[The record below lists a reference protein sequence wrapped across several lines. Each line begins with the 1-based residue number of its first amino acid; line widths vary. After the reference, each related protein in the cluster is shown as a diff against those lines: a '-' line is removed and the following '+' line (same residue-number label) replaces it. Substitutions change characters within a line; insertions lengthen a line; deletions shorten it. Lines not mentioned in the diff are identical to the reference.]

1 MIINLIYFLMFIII
15 CTTIVTLIKQLKQ
28 NKKEI
33 RLIEKKLKKK
43 DMQRAFLV
51 TRLIEIF
58 DKEFKLNDED
68 FKEVSQL
75 VKKSFHIK
83 LKHVNEV
90 DRQDN
95 FETASVDIMF
105 SDDDD
110 NQFGLELN
118 DEEHK

>member
-1 MIINLIYFLMFIII
+1 MIINLIYLLMFIII

-58 DKEFKLNDED
+58 GKELKLNDED

-83 LKHVNEV
+83 LKHINEV
-90 DRQDN
+90 DRQDH

>member
-1 MIINLIYFLMFIII
+1 MLIII

-28 NKKEI
+28 NKREI

-43 DMQRAFLV
+43 DLQRGFLV

-58 DKEFKLNDED
+58 GKEFKLNDED
-68 FKEVSQL
+68 FNEVSQL
-75 VKKSFHIK
+75 VKKSFNIK

-90 DRQDN
+90 ERQYSI
-95 FETASVDIMF
+95 ETASVDIMF

-110 NQFGLELN
+110 NEYGLELN
-118 DEEHK
+118 NEEHK

>member
-1 MIINLIYFLMFIII
+1 MIINLIYLLMLIII

-28 NKKEI
+28 NKREI

-43 DMQRAFLV
+43 DLQRGFFV

-58 DKEFKLNDED
+58 GKEFKLNDED
-68 FKEVSQL
+68 FNEVSQL
-75 VKKSFHIK
+75 VKKCFNIK

-90 DRQDN
+90 ERQYSI
-95 FETASVDIMF
+95 ETASVDIMF

-110 NQFGLELN
+110 NEYGLELN
-118 DEEHK
+118 NEEHK

>member
-1 MIINLIYFLMFIII
+1 MIINLIYLLMLIII

-28 NKKEI
+28 NKREI
-33 RLIEKKLKKK
+33 RSIEKKLKKN
-43 DMQRAFLV
+43 DLQRGFLV

-58 DKEFKLNDED
+58 GQGFKLNDED
-68 FKEVSQL
+68 FNEVSQL
-75 VKKSFHIK
+75 VKKSFNIK

-110 NQFGLELN
+110 NEYGLELN
-118 DEEHK
+118 NEEHK